1 MNLFY
6 WYELQSISEFKAALQ
21 MGYFRIWSL
30 FYLSDFHPGN
40 SDEYFKEDSLGSET
54 GLVLH
59 ARDSVPN
66 RSYDGSIFV

>member
-6 WYELQSISEFKAALQ
+6 WFELLSISEFKAALR
-21 MGYFRIWSL
+21 MGYFGSGHYSTFHSL
-30 FYLSDFHPGN
+30 HLRN
-40 SDEYFKEDSLGSET
+40 SDDYFEEDSLGSKT